1 MSFSFIKKATTAIS
15 TIALLASTLLAP
27 SVSAFTGDIVDIAS
41 NAPQFST
48 LVAALTAAELVTP
61 LQGDTLVPKLTV
73 VAPTNAAFAAL
84 PAGVLTK
91 LLLPINKPELQK
103 ILKYHVVS
111 GLNNSTTLTTVAGA
125 VSPANQV
132 ITLEGSKLAFTIGAV
147 NGTTL
152 KINGSTSVTAADIT
166 ATNGIIH
173 QIDQVLLPPTFNPA
187 NLQNAPTSGGGENA
201 PTSGGGSI
209 TIGGNATSSVATPTN
224 NIVQTAVAAP
234 AFSTLVAAV
243 KAAGLVDTLSGTGPF
258 TVFAPTNDAF
268 AKVPADVLAKL
279 LLPENKDALV
289 KVLTYHVIAGKVDAA
304 QVVKLTSAKTVQGSN
319 VKIAV
324 VDGKVKLNDNTT
336 VLTTDIQTSNG
347 IIHSID
353 SVLLPADLDLSKLVS
368 AKSTTPTTTI
378 DAPKADTI
386 MKGDHTVRTGGD
398 DSSMIASIIALS
410 SFALLAFIT
419 KFVLSKKN
427 N

>member
-187 NLQNAPTSGGGENA
+187 NLQNA

>member
-1 MSFSFIKKATTAIS
+1 MSFSLIKKVAATLGTVAV
-15 TIALLASTLLAP
+15 LAGSLIAP
-27 SVSAFTGDIVDIAS
+27 SVSAAPGDIVSVAQGAS
-41 NAPQFST
+41 QFST
-48 LVAALTAAELVTP
+48 LVAALTAADLVTA
-61 LQGDTLVPKLTV
+61 LQGDATTPKLTV
-73 VAPTNAAFAAL
+73 VAPTNAAFSAL
-84 PAGVLTK
+84 DPVVLAK
-91 LLLPINKPELQK
+91 LLLPIPSNKAELQK

-111 GLNNSTTLTTVAGA
+111 GLNNSTTLTGVAAA

-132 ITLEGSKLAFTIGAV
+132 ATLQSPDKLTLTPGVGAG
-147 NGTTL
+147 NLLT
-152 KINGSTSVTAADIT
+152 INGNTNVTAVDIS

-173 QIDQVLLPPTFNPA
+173 QIDKVLIPASFNAA
-187 NLQNAPTSGGGENA
+187 NLQSAPAT
-201 PTSGGGSI
+201 TSGGGSI
-209 TIGGNATSSVATPTN
+209 TIGGTATTSSVATPTN
-224 NIVQTAVAAP
+224 NIVQTAVGAP

-289 KVLTYHVIAGKVDAA
+289 KVLTYHVVAGKVDAA
-304 QVVKLTSAKTVQGSN
+304 AVVKLTSAKTVQGSN
-319 VKIAV
+319 VKVAV

-353 SVLLPADLDLSKLVS
+353 SVLLPADLDLTKLVS
-368 AKSTTPTTTI
+368 AKATVIDPTETPKSG
-378 DAPKADTI
+378 A

-398 DSSMIASIIALS
+398 DNSIIATVI
-410 SFALLAFIT
+410 ALVSVVILGFIT
-419 KFVLSKKN
+419 KFVLTKKN

>member
-1 MSFSFIKKATTAIS
+1 MSFLFIKKATTTFG

-27 SVSAFTGDIVDIAS
+27 SVSAATGDIVDKAITS
-41 NAPQFST
+41 APEFST
-48 LVAALTAAELVTP
+48 LVTALTAADLVTT
-61 LQGDTLVPKLTV
+61 LQGAGPFTV
-73 VAPTNAAFAAL
+73 VAPTNAAFNAL
-84 PAGVLTK
+84 PAGVLAK
-91 LLLPINKPELQK
+91 LLLPINKPELVK
-103 ILKYHVVS
+103 ILTYHVVP
-111 GLNNSTTLTTVAGA
+111 GNNNSTALTTIAGA

-132 ITLEGSKLAFTIGAV
+132 TTVEGSKLAFTIGAV
-147 NGTTL
+147 NGTAL
-152 KINGSTSVTAADIT
+152 KINGTTSVTAANIP

-173 QIDQVLLPPTFNPA
+173 QIDSVLLPPTFNVA
-187 NLQNAPTSGGGENA
+187 SLQNAPAVTSGGG
-201 PTSGGGSI
+201 TI
-209 TIGGNATSSVATPTN
+209 TIGGTATSSVAKSTN
-224 NIVQTAVAAP
+224 NIVQTAIAAP

-258 TVFAPTNDAF
+258 TVLAPTNDAF

-304 QVVKLTSAKTVQGSN
+304 QVVKLTSAKTVEGSN

-368 AKSTTPTTTI
+368 AKTAITSTTVDVSKT
-378 DAPKADTI
+378 DT
-386 MKGDHTVRTGGD
+386 MKGEHTVRTGGQD
-398 DSSMIASIIALS
+398 NNMIIATIIALS
-410 SFALLAFIT
+410 SVIALALAT
-419 KFVLSKKN
+419 KSVFFNKN